1 MTITTLYL
9 MHRETGI
16 TYKKS
21 FRAEMCRIKLIYWS
35 FVLTYSI
42 SLVYSILILIYP
54 EMLSKQR
61 QFIDDILDMSIMM
74 LLDFV
79 PILIVAIAHFTSYS
93 SVGRLLKVVRT
104 LKLQEMT
111 VD

>member
-1 MTITTLYL
+1 
-9 MHRETGI
+9 
-16 TYKKS
+16 
-21 FRAEMCRIKLIYWS
+21 
-35 FVLTYSI
+35 
-42 SLVYSILILIYP
+42 
-54 EMLSKQR
+54 ML
-61 QFIDDILDMSIMM
+61 IMM